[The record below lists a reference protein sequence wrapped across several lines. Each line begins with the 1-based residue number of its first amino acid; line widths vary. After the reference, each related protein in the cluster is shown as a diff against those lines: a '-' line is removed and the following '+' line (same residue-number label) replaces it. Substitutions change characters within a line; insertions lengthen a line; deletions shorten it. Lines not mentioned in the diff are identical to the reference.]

1 MVLVEVVE
9 SSAGLSAAILCC
21 GEHISIYDTS
31 TYVLDRLAGCGFLL
45 VSALVHS
52 TLVSAHGALDS
63 VSALNFDESAF
74 GFVACSWVTRFDSVQ

>member
-45 VSALVHS
+45 VSAP
-52 TLVSAHGALDS
+52 GALDS
-63 VSALNFDESAF
+63 S
-74 GFVACSWVTRFDSVQ
+74 